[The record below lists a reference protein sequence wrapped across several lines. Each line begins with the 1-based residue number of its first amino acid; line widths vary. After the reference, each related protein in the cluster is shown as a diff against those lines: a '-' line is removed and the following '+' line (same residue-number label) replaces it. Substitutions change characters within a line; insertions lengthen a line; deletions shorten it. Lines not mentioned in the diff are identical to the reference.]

1 MLLYTL
7 SKTALTCSSVKQA
20 VGVLVDVGLAVV
32 VLRRIVGT
40 SRFGAGGGGG
50 CFLTLVRRGGGG
62 GATGTAVLALAVVS
76 SRFGVYSLLVAL
88 CMGAVNFPEST

>member
-40 SRFGAGGGGG
+40 SRFGAGGGG
-50 CFLTLVRRGGGG
+50 CFLTLVRRGGGR
-62 GATGTAVLALAVVS
+62 ATGTAVLALAVVS

>member
-1 MLLYTL
+1 VLLYTL

-40 SRFGAGGGGG
+40 SRFGAGGGG
-50 CFLTLVRRGGGG
+50 FLTLVRGGRGGG
-62 GATGTAVLALAVVS
+62 GATGMAVLALAVVS